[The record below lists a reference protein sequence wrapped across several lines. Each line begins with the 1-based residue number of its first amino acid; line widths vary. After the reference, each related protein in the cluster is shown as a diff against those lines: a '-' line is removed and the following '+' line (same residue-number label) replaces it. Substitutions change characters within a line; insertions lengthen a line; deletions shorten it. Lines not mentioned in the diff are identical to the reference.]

1 MRLGILG
8 GSFDPIHVG
17 HVRLA
22 IEAREHLGLDE
33 VVLEVARVSPFKVGQ
48 SAASA
53 ETRLRMT
60 RAAVDGIP
68 GLRAGDTELGRDGP
82 SYTID
87 TLRAYAGNELAL
99 ILGSDALAEFQAWR
113 EWQAILQFAR
123 LAVAERPGSPARD
136 AIQALPAEFRD
147 RVVFFPA
154 PLLDVS
160 STDIRARVREGRCL
174 RYLVPDSV
182 IQIIEEERLYL

>member
-22 IEAREHLGLDE
+22 IEAREHLDLSE

-48 SAASA
+48 AVASPKD
-53 ETRLRMT
+53 RWRMAQ
-60 RAAVDGIP
+60 AAVEGIP
-68 GLRAGDTELGRDGP
+68 GLRASDRELRREGI

-87 TLRAYAGNELAL
+87 TVRAYAGEEIFL
-99 ILGSDALAEFQAWR
+99 ILGSDALAEFTQWR
-113 EWQAILQFAR
+113 DWEEILARAR
-123 LAVAERPGSPARD
+123 LAVAERPGAPARK
-136 AIQALPAEFRD
+136 ALANLPPAFRD

-154 PLLDVS
+154 PLLDIS
-160 STDIRARVREGRCL
+160 STDIRARIGEGRCV
-174 RYLVPDSV
+174 RYLVPDPV
-182 IQIIEEERLYL
+182 IQIIEEKRLYL